1 MKTSNTLVFPHDLEI
16 FEATR
21 NYANAAISDFRS
33 DEMCEL
39 QFSEIESQ
47 AMIKGLEFS
56 RLLIQGQLDLRAAK
70 ESRLEQ
76 VTGADGVERQ
86 HVRKDCE
93 HKIMT
98 LCGEV
103 TASRLGY
110 NRYGSQFL
118 FPLDKELNLPIDHY
132 SYGLRRRTGEEVSR
146 GSYDQ
151 MVSIVGETTG
161 GKVPKRQARQLAVD
175 IAQDF
180 EAFYATGYATGVEE
194 TCDLLILSLDG
205 KGMVMRKEGLTEA
218 TRKKAEKEK
227 QKTEMARLS
236 GSKGDGNRKRMA
248 TVAAVY
254 SIPRHV
260 RSPESIMRE
269 GNEAHVKRPKWRNKR
284 VWASIERKA
293 TVVTE
298 EVFAE
303 AIRRDPTKSR
313 SWTIVVDGQPQQ
325 LKNIQSCMKQHEI
338 ENVTLILDFIHVLE
352 YLWKAAHSF
361 GFQGNEAEAWVRK
374 RALNILRGKASDV
387 AAGIRRSATLRKVRA
402 LSRKVIDTSVEY
414 FLKYAN
420 MMKYDQ
426 YLAAGRPIASGVIEG
441 ACRHLIK
448 DRMDI
453 TGARWGL
460 QGAEAILKLRSLK
473 SSGDFD
479 EYWNFY
485 KTQSHQRNH
494 LSRYASLPLP
504 TPSQIA
510 A

>member
-1 MKTSNTLVFPHDLEI
+1 MEASGLAVVPHELEI
-16 FEATR
+16 FEAAG
-21 NYANAAISDFRS
+21 NYAKAAISDFMS
-33 DEMCEL
+33 GEICEV
-39 QFSEIESQ
+39 QFAEIESQ
-47 AMIKGLEFS
+47 AMVKGLEFS
-56 RLLIQGQLDLRAAK
+56 RLLIQGQLELRAFK
-70 ESRLEQ
+70 ESKLKQ

-93 HKIMT
+93 HEIMT
-98 LCGEV
+98 LCGKV
-103 TASRLGY
+103 TARRLGY
-110 NRYGSQFL
+110 NRYGGQFL
-118 FPLDKELNLPIDHY
+118 FPLDKELNLPIDRY
-132 SYGLRRRTGEEVSR
+132 SYGLRRRTGEEVAR

-151 MVSIVGETTG
+151 TVSIVGETTG
-161 GKVPKRQARQLAVD
+161 GKVPKRQVRQLAVD

-180 EAFYATGYATGVEE
+180 ETFYATGYAAGVEE
-194 TCDLLILSLDG
+194 TCDPLILSLDG
-205 KGMVMRKEGLTEA
+205 KGIVMRKEGLTEA
-218 TRKKAEKEK
+218 TRKKAEKEE
-227 QKTEMARLS
+227 QKTGMARLS

-269 GNEAHVKRPKWRNKR
+269 GDEAHVKRPKWRNKR

-293 TVVTE
+293 SVVTE

-313 SWTIVVDGQPQQ
+313 PWTIVVDGQPQQ
-325 LKNIQSCMKQHEI
+325 LKNIQACIKQYKI
-338 ENVTLILDFIHVLE
+338 ENVTLVLDFIHVLE

-361 GFQGNEAEAWVRK
+361 GFQGTEAEAWVRK

-387 AAGIRRSATLRKVRA
+387 AGGISRSATLRKVKA
-402 LSRKVIDTSVEY
+402 PARKVIDTSVEY
-414 FLKYAN
+414 FLKYTD

-426 YLAAGRPIASGVIEG
+426 YLAAGMPIASGVIEG

-460 QGAEAILKLRSLK
+460 QGAEAVLKLRSLK

-479 EYWNFY
+479 EYWDFY
-485 KTQSHQRNH
+485 KAQSHQRNH
-494 LSRYASLPLP
+494 ISRYAPLP
-504 TPSQIA
+504 FSAPSQIA